1 MAALTPF
8 HYRHGD
14 SFLHVLDA
22 RFKIVLMVLFSL
34 SILNASSSGLF
45 GLTLL
50 LPALLFLHAR
60 VPILSVLAEL
70 RYFFILLL
78 VVFILRL
85 VSTPGDPLVKVAW
98 IPVSKQGL
106 KEGFMV
112 CWRMLMVALLGFL
125 FISST
130 RISSIKWAVQ
140 RLLAPVPFL
149 PEKRLATMMGLIVRF
164 IPVIFQKSHAISEAQ
179 KARCV
184 ECRKNPLYRLETF
197 VMPLMRGVFQDADK
211 LALAMLARC
220 YDENKSAEAAPAK
233 KNDWLVLV
241 AGGLAS
247 VCLMM
252 I

>member
-14 SFLHVLDA
+14 SILHVLDA
-22 RFKIVLMVLFSL
+22 RFKIVLMLLFSL
-34 SILNASSSGLF
+34 SILHASPWGLF

-50 LPALLFLHAR
+50 LSGLLFLQVR
-60 VPILSVLAEL
+60 IPILSLLTEL
-70 RYFFILLL
+70 RYFFVLLL

-85 VSTPGDPLVKVAW
+85 VSTPGDPLVKVSW
-98 IPVSKQGL
+98 IPASRQGL
-106 KEGFMV
+106 TEGFMV
-112 CWRMLMVALLGFL
+112 CWRMLMVALLGLL

-130 RISSIKWAVQ
+130 PISTIKWSVQ

-164 IPVIFQKSHAISEAQ
+164 IPVIFQKSRAISEAQ

-184 ECRKNPLYRLETF
+184 EHRKNPLYRLQAF

-211 LALAMLARC
+211 LATAMLARC
-220 YDENKSAEAAPAK
+220 YDENRPAQATPAR
-233 KNDWLVLV
+233 KNDWLVL
-241 AGGLAS
+241 ALGGLMGL
-247 VCLMM
+247 CLM
-252 I
+252 II